1 MLQVYLTYQSNQ
13 WKMNT
18 STKFSNVSIRE
29 WYENSIGET
38 LRTCCNGTYDDRKS
52 SFASTGDTDFIWR
65 HFLSIS
71 SLLSILM
78 VKFWTNLEH
87 DQRKMLQ
94 NIFDSEDPSIN
105 QNHEISTKFVEWHEN
120 KKN

>member
-1 MLQVYLTYQSNQ
+1 MQVYLTYQSNQ
-13 WKMNT
+13 WKTNT

-38 LRTCCNGTYDDRKS
+38 LRTCCNGTYDYRKS
-52 SFASTGDTDFIWR
+52 SFASTGETDFIWR

-87 DQRKMLQ
+87 DQRKMLE

>member
-1 MLQVYLTYQSNQ
+1 
-13 WKMNT
+13 
-18 STKFSNVSIRE
+18 
-29 WYENSIGET
+29 
-38 LRTCCNGTYDDRKS
+38 
-52 SFASTGDTDFIWR
+52 
-65 HFLSIS
+65 
-71 SLLSILM
+71 M